1 MPREKK
7 NKIRKDKRYR
17 RRYHGIEFYS
27 YISDDDAKAKRDEY
41 KRQEQQGLIKK
52 LTVAEYAL
60 PWLKRTYPAVSDST
74 YTGLAIHL
82 QHLID
87 AVGKKLVSEIVPSDI
102 KDIYSTQYKDC
113 SNSYLKAAKQ
123 LFCALFDSAVAD
135 GLCRSNPARDR
146 TAKPH
151 KGNEVRTRPITPQE
165 REWINTYCHDHRAF
179 PAVITMLYAGIRP
192 QEAKALDIGKAYDEK
207 NGILHVTETAHR
219 DGNNQYKITGKGKT
233 KNAVRDVPVFQPVAE
248 ALKGRTGL
256 LITTAKG
263 KQITK
268 TTWDNAFASYKTCM
282 ETAING
288 CHKRWYRRTKE
299 HREILAEAEA
309 LRKAGKKKE
318 AEEKEGEIPPWI
330 EFTVIPYDLRHSFC
344 TMCRDSG
351 VEINTCRKWMGHA
364 DAKMILK
371 VYDSVSED
379 RSENERKKVEKRLIR
394 GQIGG
399 QTQNTEP
406 ETVENKWPEGH

>member
-7 NKIRKDKRYR
+7 PHLKKRADGRYACRYKDKW
-17 RRYHGIEFYS
+17 FYS
-27 YISDDDAKAKRDEY
+27 FISEDDALAQREEY
-41 KRQEQQGLIKK
+41 KQKEK
-52 LTVAEYAL
+52 LGTVQNPTVSDYAL
-60 PWLKRTYPAVSDST
+60 PWLKRSYPEVANST

-87 AVGKKLVSEIVPSDI
+87 EIGNLHISEVVPSNI
-102 KDIYSTQYKDC
+102 KDIYSNQYIGC

-123 LFCALFDSAVAD
+123 LFSALFDSAVAD
-135 GLCRSNPARDR
+135 GLCRSNPARDK

-151 KGNEVRTRPITPQE
+151 KGNEVKTRPITPQE
-165 REWINTYCHDHRAF
+165 REWINTYCHDHRAY

-192 QEAKALDIGKAYDEK
+192 QEAKALDIGKAFDEK
-207 NGILHVTETAHR
+207 NGLLHITETAHK
-219 DGNNQYKITGKGKT
+219 DGNNKYEITEKGKT
-233 KNAVRDVPVFQPVAE
+233 KDAIRDIPLFPPVQE
-248 ALKGRTGL
+248 ALKGREGL

-288 CHKRWYRRTKE
+288 CHKRWYGKTRE
-299 HREILAEAEA
+299 HKAILD
-309 LRKAGKKKE
+309 AGGKL
-318 AEEKEGEIPPWI
+318 PPWI

-344 TMCRDSG
+344 TMCRDAG
-351 VEINTCRKWMGHA
+351 VEINTCRRWMGHA

-371 VYDSVSED
+371 VYDSVSDD
-379 RSENERKKVEKRLIR
+379 RSQNERKKIENRLFRSQNGSQSQNEKPEILE
-394 GQIGG
+394 
-399 QTQNTEP
+399 NTSDSE
-406 ETVENKWPEGH
+406 

>member
-7 NKIRKDKRYR
+7 NKMRKDKRFR

-27 YISDDDAKAKRDEY
+27 YISDEDAKSKRDEY
-41 KRQEQQGLIKK
+41 KRNELSGMLKK
-52 LTVAEYAL
+52 QTVTDYAL
-60 PWLKRTYPAVSDST
+60 PWLKRTFPKVADTT

-87 AVGKKLVSEIVPSDI
+87 EIGEKRVSDVVPSNI
-102 KDIYSTQYKDC
+102 KDVYSNRYKNC

-123 LFCALFDSAVAD
+123 LYSALFDSAVAD

-151 KGNEVRTRPITPQE
+151 KGNDVKTRPITPQE
-165 REWINTYCHDHRAF
+165 REWINTFCHDHRAY

-192 QEAKALDIGKAYDEK
+192 QEAKALDISKAYDPEA
-207 NGILHVTETAHR
+207 GVLHITETAHR
-219 DGNNQYKITGKGKT
+219 DGNNKYEITGKGKT
-233 KNAVRDVPVFQPVAE
+233 KNATRDIPVFPPVEE
-248 ALKGRTGL
+248 ALKDRTGL

-263 KQITK
+263 NQITK
-268 TTWDNAFASYKTCM
+268 TTWNNAFASYKSCM

-288 CHKRWYRRTKE
+288 CHKRWYGKTRE
-299 HREILAEAEA
+299 HKKILEDG
-309 LRKAGKKKE
+309 GKL
-318 AEEKEGEIPPWI
+318 PDWV

-344 TMCRDSG
+344 VMCRDSG

-371 VYDSVSED
+371 VYDSVSDD
-379 RSENERKKVEKRLIR
+379 RSESERKKIEKRLFG

-399 QTQNTEP
+399 QDETEEP
-406 ETVENKWPEGH
+406 GNDEK

>member
-7 NKIRKDKRYR
+7 PQVKRRKDGRFLVKYK
-17 RRYHGIEFYS
+17 GQFFYS
-27 YISDDDAKAKRDEY
+27 PISSDDAYAQRDEY
-41 KRQEQQGLIKK
+41 KRQQELGIVKNV
-52 LTVAEYAL
+52 TVAEYGL
-60 PWLKRTYPAVSDST
+60 PWLKRTYPKVADST
-74 YTGLAIHL
+74 KAGLAIHL

-87 AVGKKLVSEIVPSDI
+87 EIGKKQISKVVPSDI
-102 KDIYSTQYKDC
+102 KNVYSNQYKDC

-123 LFCALFDSAVAD
+123 LFSALFDSAVAD

-151 KGNEVRTRPITPQE
+151 KGNDVKTRPITPQE

-192 QEAKALDIGKAYDEK
+192 QEAKALDIGKAYDKEK
-207 NGILHVTETAHR
+207 VVLHITETAHR
-219 DGNNQYKITGKGKT
+219 DGNNQYQITEKGKT
-233 KNAVRDVPVFQPVAE
+233 ANATRDVPVFPPVAE
-248 ALKGRTGL
+248 VLEGRSGL

-288 CHKRWYRRTKE
+288 CHKRWYRKTKE
-299 HREILAEAEA
+299 HKKILAEAEK

-318 AEEKEGEIPPWI
+318 AEAKEGEIPPWI

-379 RSENERKKVEKRLIR
+379 RSENERKKVEKQLF
-394 GQIGG
+394 GS
-399 QTQNTEP
+399 QNGSQKEISDA
-406 ETVENKWPEGH
+406 ENVEK

>member
-7 NKIRKDKRYR
+7 PHLKKRSDGRYR
-17 RRYHGIEFYS
+17 CKYKDQYFYGTTEEE
-27 YISDDDAKAKRDEY
+27 AFAARDEY
-41 KRQEQQGLIKK
+41 KEQERTGTVKK
-52 LTVAEYAL
+52 QTVSDYAL
-60 PWLKRTYPAVSDST
+60 PWLKRTYPEVADST

-87 AVGKKLVSEIVPSDI
+87 EIGNKRLSEVVPSNI
-102 KDIYSTQYKDC
+102 KDVYSKQYRNR

-123 LFCALFDSAVAD
+123 LFSALFDSAVAD

-151 KGNEVRTRPITPQE
+151 KGNEVKTRPITKQE
-165 REWINTYCHDHRAF
+165 REWINTFCHDHRAY

-192 QEAKALDIGKAYDEK
+192 QEAKALNIDKAYDAD
-207 NGILHVTETAHR
+207 NNVLHITESAHR
-219 DGNNQYKITGKGKT
+219 DGNNKYEITEKGKT
-233 KNAVRDVPVFQPVAE
+233 ADAIRDIPVFPPVAE
-248 ALKGRTGL
+248 ALKDRKGL

-288 CHKRWYRRTKE
+288 CHKRWYGKTKE
-299 HREILAEAEA
+299 H
-309 LRKAGKKKE
+309 KAIIDAGGKLPE
-318 AEEKEGEIPPWI
+318 WI

-344 TMCRDSG
+344 TMCRDAG

-379 RSENERKKVEKRLIR
+379 RSEENRKMVENRLF
-394 GQIGG
+394 GG
-399 QTQNTEP
+399 QNGGQD
-406 ETVENKWPEGH
+406 ENE